1 MKIGIKQKHS
11 SIIRVYILFFFILRL
26 INEYT
31 HRHWS
36 QNLLYKG
43 IRRVPV
49 NTHIRFFTVYMRK
62 YKIGRRFET
71 EHKLNLQLL
80 LSE

>member
-1 MKIGIKQKHS
+1 M
-11 SIIRVYILFFFILRL
+11 FFFILRL

-36 QNLLYKG
+36 QNLLNKG

-49 NTHIRFFTVYMRK
+49 NTQIRFCE
-62 YKIGRRFET
+62 KIQNWQKVWNGT
-71 EHKLNLQLL
+71 QIKPTIAPQ
-80 LSE
+80 